1 MSCHKNGNMLCP
13 VEDCDRTYCH
23 ASSLKKHLKTHG
35 EDDIKLKIPERIC
48 KTNLKRKVQ
57 DDELN
62 FVKKQKV
69 EKSFNSVYNS
79 GDSRGSSSQLIPETL
94 NLKNADLEYY
104 SNFGA
109 CADLAAAS
117 AGWPQQTGFFD
128 ATKMLTNMEL
138 FYQNVA
144 SYYPMNL

>member
-117 AGWPQQTGFFD
+117 AGWPQ
-128 ATKMLTNMEL
+128 
-138 FYQNVA
+138 
-144 SYYPMNL
+144 